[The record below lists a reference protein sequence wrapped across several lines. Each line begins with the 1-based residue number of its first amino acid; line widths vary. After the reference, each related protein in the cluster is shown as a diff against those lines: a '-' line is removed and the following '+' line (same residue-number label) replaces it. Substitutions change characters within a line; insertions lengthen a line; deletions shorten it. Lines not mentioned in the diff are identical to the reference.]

1 MQHFGIDARL
11 SGMKIIDTDVHQSWT
26 NRDEISKRLPIYFRE
41 EKYKVPGGDYVNPV
55 SVNRLDA
62 VGPNGEPPGGC
73 YEMMRDQHLN
83 PFGIDTAILT
93 GNGVLGLGVH
103 PHTEFAKAMARAY
116 NDALMETW
124 LTWDD
129 RFFGAMLVAPQ
140 DPVAAAVEIRK
151 HGSHPRIVEVLMCSA
166 TRVPLG
172 QSYYWPIYEAAEE
185 MRLPVSVHPGTEGK
199 GVSNGFIAGPPST
212 YLEWHTNLSQ
222 NYMGQIVS
230 LVCEGVFEKF
240 PKLKFV
246 AKEGGL
252 AWIPGVLW
260 RLDKNWKALRS
271 SVPWL
276 RRLPSEYIFDHVRF
290 TSQPIEEPERPE
302 MLLQL
307 FEMIHAEKTLMFSS
321 DYPHWDND
329 SPKHAFPRLPEA
341 MMARIMHQTAEET
354 YPFAKVGAPVRS

>member
-1 MQHFGIDARL
+1 
-11 SGMKIIDTDVHQSWT
+11 MKIIDADVHQTWVDK
-26 NRDEISKRLPIYFRE
+26 DEVLKRLPAYFRAE
-41 EKYKVPGGDYVNPV
+41 NFQIPVGVYANPV

-62 VGPNGEPPGGC
+62 IGPNGEPPGSTR
-73 YEMMRDQHLN
+73 EMLCSQHLDA
-83 PFGIDTAILT
+83 FGIDVAILT
-93 GNGVLGLGVH
+93 GNAILGLGTH
-103 PHTEFAKAMARAY
+103 PHAEFAKAVAHAY
-116 NDALMETW
+116 NDALAETW

-129 RFFGAMLVAPQ
+129 RFYGAMLVAPQ
-140 DPVAAAVEIRK
+140 DPAAAAREIRER
-151 HGSHPRIVEVLMCSA
+151 GSHPRIVEVLMCSA
-166 TRVPLG
+166 TRIPLG
-172 QSYYWPIYEAAEE
+172 QSYYWPIYEAVEE
-185 MRLPVSVHPGTEGK
+185 MGLPVSVHPGTEGR
-199 GVSNGFIAGPPST
+199 GISNGFIAGPPST

-230 LVCEGVFEKF
+230 LVCEGVFAKF

-276 RRLPSEYIFDHVRF
+276 TRLPSEYIFDHVRF

-302 MLLQL
+302 FLHQL
-307 FEMIHAEKTLMFSS
+307 FEMIHADRTLMFSS

-329 SPKHAFPRLPEA
+329 SPRHALPRLPEDLT
-341 MMARIMHQTAEET
+341 ARIMHGNAEDT
-354 YPFAKVGAPVRS
+354 YPLHKAKIS